1 MIVHVHVHVNS
12 CQRTTMYIA
21 IMMVD
26 SIFVYKTSFVT
37 VVVLHCFAFNL
48 MLAVISRSL
57 SLKFVSHRWDASY
70 EELTRLVNVPMLG
83 ERILEACAS
92 VQDFSMDCATFLMIF
107 YKFNGTFKQTGQGT
121 NTASLC
127 TD

>member
-1 MIVHVHVHVNS
+1 
-12 CQRTTMYIA
+12 MYRGL
-21 IMMVD
+21 
-26 SIFVYKTSFVT
+26 
-37 VVVLHCFAFNL
+37 VLHCFAFNL

-83 ERILEACAS
+83 ERRQHLQVYKIFHGLC
-92 VQDFSMDCATFLMIF
+92 DFPV
-107 YKFNGTFKQTGQGT
+107 KFNGTFKQTGQGT

-127 TD
+127 TDYY